1 MVEVPILRYL
11 DRRTH
16 TIVKPTAIDMK
27 TETLHLTGRPYEA
40 PAIRAF
46 EIEVQA
52 GYAVSYD
59 PTEAIEKPDS
69 DSDYEEW

>member
-1 MVEVPILRYL
+1 
-11 DRRTH
+11 
-16 TIVKPTAIDMK
+16 MK
-27 TETLHLTGRPYEA
+27 TETLHLTGRRAYEA

>member
-1 MVEVPILRYL
+1 
-11 DRRTH
+11 
-16 TIVKPTAIDMK
+16 MK
-27 TETLHLTGRPYEA
+27 TETLHLTGRPYEV